1 MRLTVAAV
9 GRWKGDPARAVY
21 ETYAARSPWPLTLRE
36 VVARR
41 PGGGA
46 EVQAEEAALLDRAVP
61 AGALRVALDAG
72 GRPLDSAGFADW
84 LGCRQAEGTR
94 DLAFLI
100 GGADG
105 LEPRLSTGADL
116 RLSLG
121 PMTWPHLLVRALLAE
136 QLYRAQSILAG
147 HPYHR

>member
-1 MRLTVAAV
+1 MRITIAAV

-21 ETYAARSPWPLTLRE
+21 ETYAARGGWPLTLRE
-36 VVARR
+36 VVARK

-46 EVQAEEAALLDRAVP
+46 AVQAEEAALLDRAAP
-61 AGALRVALDAG
+61 DGAVRVALDAG
-72 GRPLDSAGFADW
+72 GRALNSAGFADW
-84 LGCRQAEGTR
+84 LDARQTAGTR

-105 LEPRLSTGADL
+105 LAEPLRTGADL

-121 PMTWPHLLVRALLAE
+121 PMTWPHLLVRGLLAE
-136 QLYRAQSILAG
+136 QLYRAHCILTG